1 MRVSAADGREWDVR
15 RHVRWPEWRSLWD
28 SDDRWWD
35 GIQVLDV
42 PSDDVG
48 GVIAGI
54 VAAIVL
60 GILVTVLIIVLAP
73 LIVFVFEAILVVIA
87 AIALGR
93 PWLVVAST
101 LGPPAEERHWLVKG
115 PFASRRAVREV
126 ADELRR
132 GVIAEPETFEQEPLR
147 H

>member
-1 MRVSAADGREWDVR
+1 MHVSAPDGREWDVR
-15 RHVRWPEWRSLWD
+15 RHVRWPEWRSRWG

-42 PSDDVG
+42 PSDDAG
-48 GVIAGI
+48 GIIAGI
-54 VAAIVL
+54 VAAIVV
-60 GILVTVLIIVLAP
+60 GILVTVVIILLAP
-73 LIVFVFEAILVVIA
+73 LIVFVVEAILVVIA
-87 AIALGR
+87 AFVLGR

-101 LGPPAEERHWLVKG
+101 AGPPPEDQHWLVKG
-115 PFASRRAVREV
+115 PLASRRAVREV

-147 H
+147 Y